1 MESKKLFS
9 CQTRDEAV
17 WPVLPLLAM
26 SAMRWPGRSSSTVH
40 HLHEDL
46 AEVQVGGEENR
57 KKALHGSFRQ
67 ALEQIGSGNEI
78 RDLAS
83 SVGCFGFW
91 SFSGIAVLR

>member
-1 MESKKLFS
+1 MKPSGPFCHSLERMGCDRLS
-9 CQTRDEAV
+9 EA
-17 WPVLPLLAM
+17 A
-26 SAMRWPGRSSSTVH
+26 RHVH
-40 HLHEDL
+40 HLHEDR

-91 SFSGIAVLR
+91 SFTGIAVLR